1 MTTAQV
7 KDSRRMLIASFEDRL
22 EAERALDDLAHAG
35 FERADLGFAL
45 RGMDVGHDGMITD
58 EAGAGDAVGAAKG
71 AIAGGVVGSLIG
83 AAASMMIPGLGP
95 VYLAGLLFSVLG
107 FGAAG
112 AATGGMVGAM
122 AALASTEDEAHFLT
136 GEFDAGKALVAVRA
150 GSDDIDRAMEILTRH
165 GGRRA
170 HSTTGSGQ
178 IDAEKFRHHAE

>member
-1 MTTAQV
+1 
-7 KDSRRMLIASFEDRL
+7 MLIASFEDRT

-58 EAGAGDAVGAAKG
+58 ETGAGDAVGAAKG
-71 AIAGGVVGSLIG
+71 AIAGGVLGTLIG
-83 AAASMMIPGLGP
+83 AAASIMIPGFGP

-112 AATGGMVGAM
+112 AVTGGMVGAM

-150 GSDDIDRAMEILTRH
+150 GGDDAGRAMVILTRH
-165 GGRRA
+165 GGRQA
-170 HSTTGSGQ
+170 HAMATSGQ
-178 IDAEKFRHHAE
+178 RDAAKFRHHAE